1 MRKHIFLGLC
11 MSMVVFSLL
20 LASGAFARC
29 QGIGVCDRDYFCGA
43 DDGVCPDD
51 MVAGLCDECGLCCDP
66 DCGDCSC
73 EGYELAATGNNENA
87 GTDSEVST
95 ATTANA
101 GGSDNFLSVFPRAI
115 AELLRRLSSFF

>member
-1 MRKHIFLGLC
+1 M
-11 MSMVVFSLL
+11 L

-73 EGYELAATGNNENA
+73 KNGYELAATDNGENA
-87 GTDSEVST
+87 VADSEVST
-95 ATTANA
+95 VMTTDA
-101 GGSDNFLSVFPRAI
+101 GEFDDLLSVFPKVI